1 MLSTAL
7 TAPAAGPQAAEPEI
21 DLRPMMA
28 AFPTGVAVIT
38 ATAADGRPLGMT
50 CSSLC
55 SASLAPPV
63 VLACLRR
70 GSPTLAAIRRG
81 GFTLNMLQSHATA
94 TARLFASGRPDRFD
108 HVRWAAAR
116 AGCGPRLTE
125 DAHTIADLA
134 VIATYPVGDHDAVVG
149 QVLSI
154 EELTPPEPLMYGL
167 RRFLRWDASLPSRA
181 ATRDEHRGEP

>member
-1 MLSTAL
+1 MTPL
-7 TAPAAGPQAAEPEI
+7 TIIAEPIADAPAAEPEI

-38 ATAADGRPLGMT
+38 AIAADGQPLGMT

-55 SASLAPPV
+55 SASLSPPL

-81 GFTLNMLQSHATA
+81 RFTLNLLQSHATA
-94 TARLFASGRPDRFD
+94 TARLFASGRADRFD
-108 HVRWAAAR
+108 HVRWT
-116 AGCGPRLTE
+116 AGRGGPRLTD
-125 DAHTIADLA
+125 DAHTIADFS
-134 VIATYPVGDHDAVVG
+134 VVATYQAGDHDVVVG
-149 QVLSI
+149 QALSI

-167 RRFLRWDASLPSRA
+167 RRFLHWNAHHSQPSRDA
-181 ATRDEHRGEP
+181 

>member
-38 ATAADGRPLGMT
+38 ATDADGQPLGMT

-108 HVRWAAAR
+108 HVRWTAAR
-116 AGCGPRLTE
+116 TGCGPRLTE

-154 EELTPPEPLMYGL
+154 EELIPPEPLMYGL
-167 RRFLRWDASLPSRA
+167 RRFLRWDVSHAQPCGDAR
-181 ATRDEHRGEP
+181 